1 MYITMKDTV
10 LYLILQDI
18 QTLIEKLENQQVNP
32 ELKKLIT
39 QAKQITSQINTCLEQ
54 NQEKDIYKKLL
65 ELKTLE
71 FRIIFE
77 EVKNTNTYKFWETLI
92 SNIKNNL
99 ITSKELQEF
108 YKNEMN
114 KLLMNAEIVSNILI
128 MEDEDIVF
136 KTFLDIIFGEAF
148 KTYYEILQK
157 LNNYIYTQNQQL
169 LDEIMENI
177 PLVIFYI
184 TQIQKL
190 IPEEYSENVEKILE
204 E

>member
-1 MYITMKDTV
+1 MKDTV